1 MLKWCS
7 YCQQFMGEIHPYHD
21 LSMTHGLCDD
31 CLLEHPDV
39 FAESELKHPIFLR
52 DIFHALFEAG
62 QKSDID
68 TAAKIVEKAID
79 ANCRP
84 LDILVGMIAPMLYEI
99 GEGWEQG
106 VLSVE
111 EEHSFTAFC
120 EQVVDLIER
129 KMLAHKPLLS
139 PPASGPTALMMNA
152 PGNEH
157 TLALRMLALWL
168 RNKGVK
174 VRMTDAQDV
183 LTTSIFDAQPDFL
196 LISMALPEQ
205 LDDVSA
211 IVHSVNELPTGVT
224 QRIIVGGYAIKAD
237 LVSSIP
243 GAELMKDITTLKID

>member
-7 YCQQFMGEIHPYHD
+7 YCQQFIGETHPYHD
-21 LSMTHGLCDD
+21 LSITHGLCDR

-62 QKSDID
+62 QRSDIKAG
-68 TAAKIVEKAID
+68 TKIVEKAID
-79 ANCRP
+79 AHCRP
-84 LDILVGMIAPMLYEI
+84 LDILVGMIAPMLHEI

-106 VLSVE
+106 VLSVDD
-111 EEHSFTAFC
+111 EHSFTAFC
-120 EQVVDLIER
+120 ERVVDLIER

-139 PPASGPTALMMNA
+139 PPVSGPTALTMNA
-152 PGNEH
+152 PGNQH

-168 RNKGVK
+168 KNQGVN
-174 VRMTDAQDV
+174 VRIIDAEDV
-183 LTTSIFDAQPDFL
+183 LTTSIFDAHPDFL

-205 LDDVSA
+205 LNDVAA
-211 IVHSVNELPTGVT
+211 IVHSVNELPNGIN
-224 QRIIVGGYAIKAD
+224 QRIIVGGYAVKAD

-243 GAELMKDITTLKID
+243 GAELIKDITSLRID